1 MKPTGKLALCSAL
14 VYMRYTLSSLAL
26 RRWRACASA
35 AQAQRQASR
44 SAGRRMAGGAE
55 CWCVSEVGVG
65 LRVCCGCFAGRLDD
79 GGGAGRGAYMLH
91 RVAAPADAP
100 VAEAGSLGRAPL
112 ISMLQEV
119 ARGAAPPRGWAGAWW
134 RRQEPWQ
141 SQLCPAERAF
151 QGSSPA
157 EHNINVGRQDMQGAS
172 QARAGTQ
179 TRCGTQ
185 LAGPGGAGCGAAP
198 QDETRMRRQPPAADI
213 ISSATSACTCKAF
226 PPLPPP
232 RTAGTADNE
241 RPVLC

>member
-65 LRVCCGCFAGRLDD
+65 LRVCRGCFAGRLDD